1 MEILEYIFI
10 GGVFGLAIGF
20 VIARIY
26 YRSRIEIKDI
36 GHVIQYAV
44 IHKDMKRLTSLT
56 SLLRRLLVDINEVTD
71 DISEKL
77 GLSKDI
83 EDDYIKEQ

>member
-10 GGVFGLAIGF
+10 GGVFGLSIGF

-44 IHKDMKRLTSLT
+44 IQKDMKRLTSLT
-56 SLLRRLLVDINEVTD
+56 SLLRRLLVDINDITD

-77 GLSKDI
+77 ELSKDI